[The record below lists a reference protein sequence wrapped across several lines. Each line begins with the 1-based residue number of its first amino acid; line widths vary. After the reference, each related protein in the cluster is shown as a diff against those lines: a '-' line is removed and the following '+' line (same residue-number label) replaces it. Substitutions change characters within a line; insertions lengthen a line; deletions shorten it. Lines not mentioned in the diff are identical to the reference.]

1 MQFEGKENK
10 KSVVSEGL
18 LENTSSN
25 QDEEKDRDEPVD
37 AENDKE
43 LAGNGDKVGE
53 EISKNS
59 HLIVNGRALLHKV
72 FWFGK
77 TFGDIVRA
85 FWFYLKTSFAV
96 CAVGFDDYE
105 NNSTKDR

>member
-1 MQFEGKENK
+1 MQFKGKENK
-10 KSVVSEGL
+10 KSVGSEGL
-18 LENTSSN
+18 QGDTSSN

-37 AENDKE
+37 EENDKE
-43 LAGNGDKVGE
+43 LAGNGDKVDE

-72 FWFGK
+72 FQFGK
-77 TFGDIVRA
+77 TFGDIVSS

-96 CAVGFDDYE
+96 CTVGFDEYE

>member
-1 MQFEGKENK
+1 MPYSTTTVNQQGRGEKKWRYKCSMQFEGKENK

-53 EISKNS
+53 EISKNY

-72 FWFGK
+72 F
-77 TFGDIVRA
+77 
-85 FWFYLKTSFAV
+85 
-96 CAVGFDDYE
+96 
-105 NNSTKDR
+105 

>member
-18 LENTSSN
+18 HEDTSSN
-25 QDEEKDRDEPVD
+25 QDEEKDRDELVD
-37 AENDKE
+37 EENDKE

-59 HLIVNGRALLHKV
+59 HLIVDGRALLHKV
-72 FWFGK
+72 FWSGK
-77 TFGDIVRA
+77 TFGDIVRV
-85 FWFYLKTSFAV
+85 F
-96 CAVGFDDYE
+96 
-105 NNSTKDR
+105 